1 MPNIEDIIKSDIS
14 KGAAIGVGAALV
26 AVAALPAI
34 MRAGRPLARA
44 ALKSGILL
52 LEKGREVIA
61 EAGETLE
68 DLVAEVRAEL
78 AQESEERA
86 AAHAAS
92 EMPEAVASSAEAGET

>member
-52 LEKGREVIA
+52 LEKRARGDR
-61 EAGETLE
+61 GGWR
-68 DLVAEVRAEL
+68 DL
-78 AQESEERA
+78 
-86 AAHAAS
+86 
-92 EMPEAVASSAEAGET
+92 